1 MADDVFSNKFGLSLG
16 LALMLAVAVFFMY
29 GHSTMACAETQHLTG
44 NILDQHDL
52 IEHPKQVEK
61 KTLDD
66 SLPKLIQREREL
78 ENSIDN
84 WTQKIKEMG
93 DSLEKRLQK
102 NKELEDSLDKLV
114 KHRKELEELL
124 DKLIR
129 ENKELKNSLAEAEDH
144 YENRAADLRYAN
156 RSPFVWH
163 RDSPVH
169 PPWGPC

>member
-84 WTQKIKEMG
+84 WTQKKSRRWATRLKS
-93 DSLEKRLQK
+93 DSR
-102 NKELEDSLDKLV
+102 
-114 KHRKELEELL
+114 RT
-124 DKLIR
+124 
-129 ENKELKNSLAEAEDH
+129 
-144 YENRAADLRYAN
+144 
-156 RSPFVWH
+156 RSWRTPSTSWSSIE
-163 RDSPVH
+163 RNWRNYSTS
-169 PPWGPC
+169 